1 MVLSRALRIMNEHSR
16 TIVLVTLAL
25 HLLATTAYAVLL
37 SDQLRYLDERDY
49 VELTRAM
56 AEGNGYSTAFG
67 VTAYR
72 PPGYPLLLL
81 PAYLISGGSVL
92 AMRMIGVLSLAG
104 AIWLVFLLGRRAHS
118 GAVGA
123 LAAVLMAGYPLL
135 AYTAT
140 ALYPQVPAMFLV
152 LLFLHLVLQMMSP
165 QLAPGRRFAY
175 AVSGGLTGGLL
186 TITVPTF
193 GPLLLA
199 VLGWLA
205 WRHRYA
211 EHRQQILR
219 GIAVSLLAVAFLPT
233 AWCVRNAVQLHAFVP
248 ISTNNGVNLL
258 LGNSDK
264 ITAASGPGGD
274 ISAYRQHADQL
285 DLDEVELDR
294 FYRTEALNWI
304 GAHRARAAELYLE
317 KVVQNFSFRSELAT
331 DGQSS
336 IAKDLVSAVT
346 FYPLLGLALLR
357 IMMVRTRPLQP
368 VESAALWLVSG
379 HVLLTAVFFTRL
391 RLRMPVDG
399 LTILLAACAAV
410 FLLQRWAEGSGPVRT
425 GQDDDL
431 EPRSATTHQHNRSEG
446 GS

>member
-1 MVLSRALRIMNEHSR
+1 MSRALHIMNKHSR
-16 TIVLVTLAL
+16 RIVLVTLVL

-49 VELTRAM
+49 VELTRSM
-56 AEGNGYSTAFG
+56 AEGNGYSTVFG

-81 PAYLISGGSVL
+81 PAYLVSGGSVL
-92 AMRMIGVLSLAG
+92 AMRMVGVFSLAG

-118 GAVGA
+118 GAAGA

-152 LLFLHLVLQMMSP
+152 LLFLHLGLQTTSP
-165 QLAPGRRFAY
+165 QLSPGRRLAY
-175 AVSGGLTGGLL
+175 AVSGGLTGGMLIL
-186 TITVPTF
+186 TVPTF
-193 GPLLLA
+193 GPLVLA

-205 WRHRYA
+205 WRHRSV
-211 EHRQQILR
+211 EHRRWILR
-219 GIAVSLLAVAFLPT
+219 GIAGCLLALAFLPT

-274 ISAYRQHADQL
+274 ISAYRQRADRL
-285 DLDEVELDR
+285 DLNEVELDR
-294 FYRTEALNWI
+294 FYRTEALRWI
-304 GAHRARAAELYLE
+304 GDHPARAGELYLE

-331 DGQSS
+331 NGQSGT
-336 IAKDLVSAVT
+336 AKDVVSAVT
-346 FYPLLGLALLR
+346 FYPILGLALLR
-357 IMMVRTRPLQP
+357 VLIVRARPLQP
-368 VESAALWLVSG
+368 VETASLWLVIG
-379 HVLLTAVFFTRL
+379 HVLLIAVFFTRL
-391 RLRMPVDG
+391 RLRMPLDG
-399 LTILLAACAAV
+399 LTILLAACGAALV
-410 FLLQRWAEGSGPVRT
+410 LQHWAEGQGAART
-425 GQDDDL
+425 VPADGL
-431 EPRSATTHQHNRSEG
+431 EPPSATTHRHNRSEG
-446 GS
+446 GP